1 LATVEVL
8 GSRLHYVEAGQ
19 GDPVLFL
26 HGNPTS
32 SYLWRNVIG
41 QVAATGRHC
50 LALDLIGMGKSG
62 KPELDCRLTDHIA
75 YVDAF
80 VERLALSDLTLV
92 GHDWGAVIALDHQ
105 RRFPDR
111 VKGVCFLEGHIHP
124 IASWDDLDEGGRQLF
139 TQLRTP
145 GVAERLILEEN
156 LFIEKVL
163 PAGIVRTLTEQ
174 ELDTYRSPYEDP
186 ASRSPML
193 RWPQEIPIAGE
204 PADVVELVQANQA
217 VITDPD
223 AANLLLYGEP
233 GAVIGAD
240 EVEWCRANG
249 RNLTVAS
256 VGTGI
261 HFLPEDQP
269 DRIAVALTAWLNEL
283 LGDAEHWAPGSEG

>member
-8 GSRLHYVEAGQ
+8 DSWLHHVETGQ
-19 GDPVLFL
+19 GEPVLFL

-32 SYLWRNVIG
+32 SYLWRNVID
-41 QVAATGRHC
+41 QVAATGRRC

-62 KPELDCRLTDHIA
+62 KPNLDYRLADHIA

-80 VERLALSDLTLV
+80 VESLALSDLTLV

-105 RRFPDR
+105 RRFPGR

-124 IASWDDLDEGGRQLF
+124 IESWDDLDEGGRRLF

-145 GVAERLILEEN
+145 GLAERLILEEN

-163 PAGIVRTLTEQ
+163 PSGILRTLTEQ
-174 ELDTYRSPYEDP
+174 EFDAYRAPFEDP

-193 RWPQEIPIAGE
+193 SWPQEIPIAGE
-204 PADVVELVQANQA
+204 PADVAKLVQANQA
-217 VITDPD
+217 VITDPQ

-240 EVEWCRANG
+240 EVAWCRTNG
-249 RNLTVAS
+249 RNLTIAS
-256 VGTGI
+256 VGAGI

-269 DRIAVALTAWLNEL
+269 DRIAAALTNWLMRRGTPDPEV
-283 LGDAEHWAPGSEG
+283 

>member
-1 LATVEVL
+1 MATVEVL
-8 GSRLHYVEAGQ
+8 GSWLHYVEGGQ

-32 SYLWRNVIG
+32 SYLWRNVVD
-41 QVAATGRHC
+41 QVAGTGRRC

-62 KPELDCRLTDHIA
+62 KPDLGYRLADHIA

-80 VERLALSDLTLV
+80 VEHLALTDFTLV

-124 IASWDDLDEGGRQLF
+124 IASWHDLDDGGRQLF

-145 GVAERLILEEN
+145 GLAERLIVEEN

-163 PAGIVRTLTEQ
+163 PAGILRTLTEQ
-174 ELDTYRSPYEDP
+174 ELDAYRAPFLDP

-193 RWPQEIPIAGE
+193 RWPQQIPIAGE

-217 VITDPD
+217 IIADPGT
-223 AANLLLYGEP
+223 ANLLLYGEP

-240 EVEWCRANG
+240 EVAWCRANG
-249 RNLTVAS
+249 RNLTIAS
-256 VGTGI
+256 VGAGI

-269 DRIAVALTAWLNEL
+269 ERISVALISWLDEL
-283 LGDAEHWAPGSEG
+283 

>member
-1 LATVEVL
+1 MATIEVL
-8 GSRLHYVEAGQ
+8 DSWLHYVEVGQ

-32 SYLWRNVIG
+32 SYLWRNVVD
-41 QVAATGRHC
+41 QVAATGRRC
-50 LALDLIGMGKSG
+50 LALDLIGMGRSG
-62 KPELDCRLTDHIA
+62 KPNLDYRLTDHIA

-80 VERLALSDLTLV
+80 VETLALTDLTLV

-105 RRFPDR
+105 RRFPAR

-124 IASWDDLDEGGRQLF
+124 IASWDEFDEGGRRLF
-139 TQLRTP
+139 TDLRTP
-145 GVAERLILEEN
+145 GVAERLIVEQN

-163 PAGIVRTLTEQ
+163 PSGILRPLTKQ
-174 ELDTYRSPYEDP
+174 EFDAYRAPFEDP

-204 PADVVELVQANQA
+204 PADVADLIQANQA

-223 AANLLLYGEP
+223 SANLLLYAEP
-233 GAVIGAD
+233 GAVIGKD
-240 EVEWCRANG
+240 EVDWCRTNG
-249 RNLTVAS
+249 RNLTMAS
-256 VGTGI
+256 VGLGI

-269 DRIAVALTAWLNEL
+269 ARIAAALTNWL
-283 LGDAEHWAPGSEG
+283 DDPRAPRTVT